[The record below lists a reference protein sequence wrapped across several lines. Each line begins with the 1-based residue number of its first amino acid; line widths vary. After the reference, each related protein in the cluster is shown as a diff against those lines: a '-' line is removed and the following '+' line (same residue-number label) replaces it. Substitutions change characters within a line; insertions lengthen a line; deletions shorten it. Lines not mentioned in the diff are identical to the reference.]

1 MKTIAVASGKGGT
14 GKTFI
19 STNLYRLMLDKNIN
33 VALADVDVEEPN
45 SLLFFKE
52 AKEEKNKI
60 VDEFR
65 PDIQTDKCTFCGK
78 CAEWCNYN
86 AIMVIPGMKKI
97 TLIDDLCHGCH
108 ACEFACKYGAILPSK
123 TDIGKITSFRNNG
136 KINLFE
142 GKMIISKSSA
152 TPVIK
157 ETISIAK
164 NHDDYEY
171 LILDSPPGTSC
182 PFIQTSVRAD
192 YVILVAEPTPF
203 GISDLRQSIDTL
215 KDLKIA
221 YGVVINKCD
230 IGDNKLKEYLAEENV
245 EIISEIPFSKNIAH
259 DYSVGNIASNTDTVR
274 EYFTNI
280 INKLKT
286 L

>member
-1 MKTIAVASGKGGT
+1 MKTIAIASGKGGT

-19 STNLYRLMLDKNIN
+19 STNLYKLMLDKNIN

-52 AKEEKNKI
+52 AKESTYKV

-86 AIMVIPGMKKI
+86 AIMVIPRMKKI
-97 TLIDDLCHGCH
+97 TLIDDLCHGCQACQF
-108 ACEFACKYGAILPSK
+108 ACEYGAILPSK
-123 TDIGKITSFRNNG
+123 TDIGKVTSFIYDN

-157 ETISIAK
+157 ETIKIAK
-164 NHDDYEY
+164 NHDNYEY

-203 GISDLRQSIDTL
+203 GISDLRQSIETL
-215 KDLKIA
+215 KDLKIS
-221 YGVVINKCD
+221 YGIVINKCD
-230 IGDNKLKEYLAEENV
+230 LGDNKLKEYLAEENA
-245 EIISEIPFSKNIAH
+245 EIISEIPFSKDIAH

-280 INKLKT
+280 INKLET